1 MNNKIYSKSK
11 KIVGNYLDLVSDFPE
26 VVDITTD
33 EHIGV
38 FINEIEESE
47 LNNQQTK
54 YKKRKEIVEK
64 RQDDFFKEYT
74 YDEVVLLFNAY
85 EYGKELRT
93 NNKVDLDGFYES
105 IQREVSDLK
114 KDEIIYEI
122 IGKQDWIVKESLQ
135 HYLKNFA

>member
-11 KIVGNYLDLVSDFPE
+11 KIVGNYLELVSDFPE

-33 EHIGV
+33 EYIGV
-38 FINEIEESE
+38 SIKEIEESE